1 MMISEKLTGER
12 IALSA
17 VGVLF
22 PWIALGSC
30 IASFREWSIDVTT
43 KPLLQYT
50 ACKTYK
56 VLEESQLLKCYYGS
70 ATKQFLPLS

>member
-1 MMISEKLTGER
+1 MITVKLTGER

-30 IASFREWSIDVTT
+30 IASCSEGSIDVGT
-43 KPLLQYT
+43 KALLQ
-50 ACKTYK
+50 
-56 VLEESQLLKCYYGS
+56 
-70 ATKQFLPLS
+70 FI